1 MSWRYAPWSTR
12 LVRFQKPDR
21 PLRKKV
27 MAPAA
32 GPKLLK
38 WVATG
43 RSAKRSWLRRR
54 GKAAKAGGSPGG
66 RAKLLKSRQLLMST

>member
-1 MSWRYAPWSTR
+1 MSGPKGAKVARY
-12 LVRFQKPDR
+12 R

-43 RSAKRSWLRRR
+43 HSAKGHGS
-54 GKAAKAGGSPGG
+54 AGG
-66 RAKLLKSRQLLMST
+66 AKLLKRAAPWGAEQNC